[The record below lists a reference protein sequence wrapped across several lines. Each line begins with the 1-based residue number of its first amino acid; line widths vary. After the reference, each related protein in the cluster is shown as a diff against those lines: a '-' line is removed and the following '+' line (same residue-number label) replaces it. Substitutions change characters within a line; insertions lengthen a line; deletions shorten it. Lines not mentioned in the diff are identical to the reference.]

1 MTPVNTTLN
10 KRILPQKCLAQVIS
24 CHEDCVREKEVIQ
37 ESFCRGRQK
46 KPKVQYISERRK
58 RVTTPVSVH
67 GRNKTP
73 HTHPKSQ
80 RIQNTSNFK
89 FQTVNNMLPLQTSDP
104 LFNKHILSS
113 QRTNKHKYAQNK
125 PQFGDE

>member
-24 CHEDCVREKEVIQ
+24 RHEDCVRQKEVIQ

-67 GRNKTP
+67 GRNRTP
-73 HTHPKSQ
+73 SPQKFQ

-89 FQTVNNMLPLQTSDP
+89 FQTVNNMLPLQTSEP